1 MANAWQ
7 IHVKNTMAQNPGKSL
22 RDCLVMAK
30 KTYKKGTH
38 VPEHAAPPARK
49 SKKAK
54 KTKKMKKT
62 KGKKAK
68 KAKKTK
74 KAKKSKKSKK

>member
-7 IHVKNTMAQNPGKSL
+7 IHVKNTIAQNPGKSL

-38 VPEHAAPPARK
+38 TPEHDAPAAPARK

-54 KTKKMKKT
+54 KSKR
-62 KGKKAK
+62 AK
-68 KAKKTK
+68 K
-74 KAKKSKKSKK
+74 